1 MLSQQK
7 ADDDL
12 LKIYGRVI
20 AMVVLLVLLTIFGI
34 RYLNN
39 TQSLGERGL
48 EFEHNRL
55 LNVLAMVHS
64 QWLAS
69 GRPDRMLLSWHNVV
83 SDVSSNKVDSGN
95 NDAVL
100 KDTQLKMD
108 TIYDDVDIV
117 GTDNWISMSAEGW
130 PIINTHD
137 TQGCVHLWGQ
147 LLASDV
153 HELNITVDYQSEQ
166 NICRYFSNKA
176 SLRYQLQTGRVIFL
190 MGD

>member
-12 LKIYGRVI
+12 LNVYARII
-20 AMVVLLVLLTIFGI
+20 AILVLLVLLTVFGI

-55 LNVLAMVHS
+55 LNVLSMVRS

-69 GRPDRMLLSWHNVV
+69 GRPDKMLLSWHNVA
-83 SDVSSNKVDSGN
+83 SNMPSNKIDTGN
-95 NDAVL
+95 NETVPN
-100 KDTQLKMD
+100 DTQLKIG
-108 TIYDDVDIV
+108 TIDDVDLV
-117 GTDNWISMSAEGW
+117 ATGNWISMSAQGW
-130 PIINTHD
+130 PIINTND
-137 TQGCVHLWGQ
+137 AKGCEHLWGQ

-153 HELNITVDYQSEQ
+153 QELHITVDYQSDQ

-176 SLRYQLQTGRVIFL
+176 SLRYQLQTGSVIFL
-190 MGD
+190 IGD